1 MKDKEDKTPSSG
13 IGIVDAEDKTP
24 LAGTEIIR
32 DPNTGIIK
40 RFINWIITGF
50 TDKPDDQ

>member
-1 MKDKEDKTPSSG
+1 MKDKEDKTPLAG
-13 IGIVDAEDKTP
+13 TEIVDAGDKTP

-32 DPNTGIIK
+32 EPNTGIIK